1 MRYYIEDLS
10 GRVERYDEALVSAIQ
25 QLVSRES
32 VKMLRPGKGLLS
44 LVPRKYKNSEN
55 VFKRFTKA
63 AEGLLNYVY
72 TLVMV
77 ACKKPEVLHLQW
89 LPFMEVNGWE
99 IPILKCFKKLS
110 RKTQLVLTIHNVYP
124 HNMSAEDKKAYNSR
138 FREACLQIDAFIVH
152 TKISKEDVVREFGLN
167 PNTVCVCCH
176 GVFEPEGVTM
186 SFGNRKD
193 GKLHILQFGGQ
204 SYYKGTDVL
213 VDAVCGLDE
222 ERKAKIETRIV
233 GGISQSLLEEIKTKD
248 KDSIIKWKAYFLD
261 DEELHQEINDSD
273 IVVLPYRAI
282 SQSGVLLLSINFG
295 KLIICSDLPSFM
307 ETMRGEDGNELDG
320 CLFFKNEDSVSLRDL
335 LVRYIDQTI
344 DENAI
349 RERVQHLK
357 KLYSWKS
364 AAKATLNVYQ
374 KITTICN

>member
-110 RKTQLVLTIHNVYP
+110 RKTQLVLTIHNV
-124 HNMSAEDKKAYNSR
+124 
-138 FREACLQIDAFIVH
+138 
-152 TKISKEDVVREFGLN
+152 
-167 PNTVCVCCH
+167 
-176 GVFEPEGVTM
+176 
-186 SFGNRKD
+186 
-193 GKLHILQFGGQ
+193 HI
-204 SYYKGTDVL
+204 
-213 VDAVCGLDE
+213 
-222 ERKAKIETRIV
+222 I
-233 GGISQSLLEEIKTKD
+233 
-248 KDSIIKWKAYFLD
+248 
-261 DEELHQEINDSD
+261 
-273 IVVLPYRAI
+273 
-282 SQSGVLLLSINFG
+282 
-295 KLIICSDLPSFM
+295 
-307 ETMRGEDGNELDG
+307 
-320 CLFFKNEDSVSLRDL
+320 
-335 LVRYIDQTI
+335 
-344 DENAI
+344 
-349 RERVQHLK
+349 
-357 KLYSWKS
+357 
-364 AAKATLNVYQ
+364 
-374 KITTICN
+374 